1 MLNSEQATQTTVFS
15 VKHSVITL
23 KALLLISPEKT
34 WQIET
39 CFTITHI
46 GFSFCFCHFCD
57 ITLILDV
64 VTLTQEPIP
73 FYHVS
78 QKYPVVSDHR
88 GKLQFWYLEKRI
100 DAPIGF
106 FLFRI

>member
-64 VTLTQEPIP
+64 VTLTRANTILSCEPE
-73 FYHVS
+73 VS
-78 QKYPVVSDHR
+78 CCVRSQRKVAVLVLRKENRCSNW
-88 GKLQFWYLEKRI
+88 L
-100 DAPIGF
+100 
-106 FLFRI
+106 FLT